1 MPQCVPHLVQLLVPI
16 PSDGPHS
23 SAGELRGRTL
33 LIAGQ
38 GSLTPPGTICATPC
52 EAPIDV
58 EDGLAVEVPLVYY
71 FGHVSPSENDVSG
84 ELMPSF
90 QVDQQSQAQDAHF
103 LTPDACSVVATG
115 AVQADTLTASRRHCT
130 DRVSRTWVA

>member
-1 MPQCVPHLVQLLVPI
+1 MGWLVVRP
-16 PSDGPHS
+16 DC
-23 SAGELRGRTL
+23 TL
-33 LIAGQ
+33 LAAGQ

-84 ELMPSF
+84 
-90 QVDQQSQAQDAHF
+90 D
-103 LTPDACSVVATG
+103 
-115 AVQADTLTASRRHCT
+115 
-130 DRVSRTWVA
+130 

>member
-1 MPQCVPHLVQLLVPI
+1 MVQGR
-16 PSDGPHS
+16 GPG
-23 SAGELRGRTL
+23 A
-33 LIAGQ
+33 AGQ

-84 ELMPSF
+84 IPGTPHLGSHLWTS
-90 QVDQQSQAQDAHF
+90 VDAVRHDSHDR
-103 LTPDACSVVATG
+103 AC
-115 AVQADTLTASRRHCT
+115 RRST
-130 DRVSRTWVA
+130 DRASHTWVT